1 MSQELETIADYYSKI
16 SSEQA
21 ELMNSNS
28 FEHDKEHFNISL
40 RKYCS
45 FRSPYTRRDYYKIS
59 LFIGEGILRYGDKEI
74 HVSKPML
81 FIPSPH
87 ISYTWECKTSLQDG
101 FFCLFNQQFFAEN
114 KEFEVFKKTSLFKE
128 WTYPLIELNEEQMP
142 IALSYFEQIYRLNQ
156 SKYSLRFHSIR
167 NHLAALLHYI
177 LELEATEIQVNDLP
191 SNIRLYKRFD
201 ELLNNQFPVDSPA
214 HPLSMKSPSNY
225 AHQLNVHVNHLNSS
239 VKSVT
244 NQTTTQII
252 KQKIVE
258 EAKSLLLYTDWDIA
272 QVGYTLGFDE
282 PTHFNNFFKKH
293 TSISPL
299 KFKQVR
305 KVVI

>member
-45 FRSPYTRRDYYKIS
+45 FKSPYTRRDYYKIS

-74 HVSKPML
+74 QVSKPAL
-81 FIPSPH
+81 FIPSQH
-87 ISYTWECKTSLQDG
+87 VSYTWECKTSHQDG
-101 FFCLFNQQFFAEN
+101 YFCLFNQQFFAEN
-114 KEFEVFKKTSLFKE
+114 KEFEVFKKTTLFKD
-128 WTYPLIELNEEQMP
+128 WTHPLVDLNEEQVA
-142 IALSYFEQIYRLNQ
+142 IALSYFEQMYRLNQ
-156 SKYSLRFHSIR
+156 SKYTLRYHGIR
-167 NHLAALLHYI
+167 NNLAALLHYI
-177 LELEATEIQVNDLP
+177 LELEAKEIQVKDLP
-191 SNIRLYKRFD
+191 SNIRLFKKFD
-201 ELLNNQFPVDSPA
+201 ELLNNQFPVDSPV
-214 HPLSMKSPSNY
+214 HPLIMKSPANY
-225 AHQLNVHVNHLNSS
+225 AQQLNVHVNHLNSS

-252 KQKIVE
+252 KQKILE
-258 EAKSLLLYTDWDIA
+258 EAKSLLLFTDWDIA
-272 QVGYTLGFDE
+272 QVGYTLGFEE
-282 PTHFNNFFKKH
+282 PTHFNNFFKKY

-299 KFKQVR
+299 KFKQER
-305 KVVI
+305 KVII